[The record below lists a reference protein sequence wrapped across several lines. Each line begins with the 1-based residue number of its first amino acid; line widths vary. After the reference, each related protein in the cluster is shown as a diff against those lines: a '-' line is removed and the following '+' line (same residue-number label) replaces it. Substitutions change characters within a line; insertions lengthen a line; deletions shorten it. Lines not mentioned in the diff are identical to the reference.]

1 MSSGRQDGGK
11 KKVTVIIP
19 NYNGLSFMEP
29 CFKALDQQACRDF
42 TVLVVDNG
50 STDGSVEWLKERG
63 IPTLFLET
71 NTGFSGAVNRGIQAA
86 DTPYVILLNN
96 DTEPD
101 VHYVGELLRAIE
113 RSPRIF
119 SVSSKMIQLYHRDK
133 MDDAGDMYSL
143 LGWAFQRGVG
153 QPSSGYTRPCRVFA
167 ACAGAAIYRRSVFEK
182 IGYFDEMHFAYLED
196 IDLSYR
202 ARIRGYRIL
211 YCPEAEV
218 YHVGSGTS
226 GSRYNAF
233 KVRLAARNNVYLNY
247 KNMPL
252 LQLLINLPGI
262 LLGVLI
268 KQLFF
273 LRIGFGKEYGKG
285 FLEGL
290 RTLPACR
297 KVPFSWKNLPHYAA
311 IELRLLAHLSGDEH
325 LIRAFSEGE
334 DFHAETAAR
343 VFGVPV
349 DQVTRELRS
358 RAKAVNFGIVYGQQ
372 AFGLASSLK
381 IGRAEAQ
388 EMIDRY
394 FEAYPGV
401 RAFLDESVRR
411 AHELGYAETLYG
423 RKRHIKEF
431 AQRNR
436 QLVAFG
442 ERTAMNHPMQG
453 TAADIIKIAMVR
465 VAARLADEG
474 LKSRLVL
481 QIHDELD
488 LEVPEGEVE
497 AVSALV
503 RETMEGVAQLR
514 VPLVAEVSYG
524 GNWAEAK

>member
-63 IPTLFLET
+63 IPSLFLET

-196 IDLSYR
+196 IDVGYR
-202 ARIRGYRIL
+202 ARIAGYANM
-211 YCPEAEV
+211 YCPTAVV

-226 GSRYNAF
+226 GSKYNSF

-247 KNMPL
+247 KNMPP
-252 LQLLINLPGI
+252 LQLVLNAIPIAVGMAVK
-262 LLGVLI
+262 LG
-268 KQLFF
+268 FF
-273 LRIGFGKEYGKG
+273 KKIGFGREYAQGVR
-285 FLEGL
+285 EGL
-290 RTLPACR
+290 STAGKCR
-297 KVPFSWKNLPHYAA
+297 KVRFQWKNLWNYVGIQ
-311 IELRLLAHLSGDEH
+311 IEL
-325 LIRAFSEGE
+325 IW
-334 DFHAETAAR
+334 
-343 VFGVPV
+343 
-349 DQVTRELRS
+349 
-358 RAKAVNFGIVYGQQ
+358 
-372 AFGLASSLK
+372 
-381 IGRAEAQ
+381 
-388 EMIDRY
+388 
-394 FEAYPGV
+394 
-401 RAFLDESVRR
+401 
-411 AHELGYAETLYG
+411 
-423 RKRHIKEF
+423 
-431 AQRNR
+431 
-436 QLVAFG
+436 
-442 ERTAMNHPMQG
+442 G
-453 TAADIIKIAMVR
+453 TAVYVWEFGKR
-465 VAARLADEG
+465 RLPPRG
-474 LKSRLVL
+474 R
-481 QIHDELD
+481 
-488 LEVPEGEVE
+488 
-497 AVSALV
+497 
-503 RETMEGVAQLR
+503 R
-514 VPLVAEVSYG
+514 
-524 GNWAEAK
+524 